1 MKGSV
6 KIGKFLG
13 IDVFIHWTF
22 IILIV
27 WIVMLQLRTN
37 GDLSHILMAVGFI
50 LILFLCVTLHEYGHA
65 LAARRYGIK
74 TKHIT
79 LLPIGGIAMLEK
91 MPEKPAQELIV
102 ALAGP
107 LVNFVIAAV
116 LMIYL
121 YASGQPL
128 FATQFTTLPTADN
141 FIRNL
146 LKINLVLA
154 VFNLIPAFP
163 MDGGRALRAILALKL
178 NRVLATNIAARI
190 GQFIAILFVFWGL
203 FSNPFLVFIGIFIFL
218 GAQAE
223 ATITKTTSMLSN
235 TSVND
240 VIMRNYT
247 TLDENDTLQAAT
259 QELLNG
265 QASNFLVLKNGRV
278 VGTLSKK
285 NLIKG
290 LTEKGMDY
298 PVKDF
303 MDKSFF
309 VLQPDMMLEDVY
321 KRMVSEDIKILPVYS
336 SDKLIGAVDTENI
349 LEYLMIKNAM
359 LYP

>member
-22 IILIV
+22 LILIA
-27 WIVMLQLRTN
+27 WIVILQLRTN
-37 GDLSHILMAVGFI
+37 GDLSHILTAVGFI
-50 LILFLCVTLHEYGHA
+50 LVLFLCVTLHEYGHA

-91 MPEKPAQELIV
+91 MPEKPVQELVV

-116 LMIYL
+116 LFIYL

-128 FATQFTTLPTADN
+128 FATQITTLPSADN
-141 FIRNL
+141 FMQNL
-146 LKINLVLA
+146 LYINLALA

-163 MDGGRALRAILALKL
+163 MDGGRVLRAILALKL
-178 NRVLATNIAARI
+178 NRVLATRIAART

-218 GAQAE
+218 AAQAE
-223 ATITKTTSMLSN
+223 ATFTQTHSMLSN
-235 TSVND
+235 TSVSD
-240 VIMRNYT
+240 VTMRNYT

-265 QASNFLVLKNGRV
+265 QVSNFLVLKNSSV

-290 LTEKGMDY
+290 ITEKGMAY

-303 MDKSFF
+303 MDKNFF
-309 VLQPDMMLEDVY
+309 VLQPDMLLEDVY
-321 KRMVSEDIKILPVYS
+321 KRMIEENMKILPVYS
-336 SDKLIGAVDTENI
+336 NDKLIGAVDTENI
-349 LEYLMIKNAM
+349 LEYVMIKNAK
-359 LYP
+359 L

>member
-22 IILIV
+22 LILIA
-27 WIVMLQLRTN
+27 WIVILQLRTN
-37 GDLSHILMAVGFI
+37 GDLSHILTAVGFI
-50 LILFLCVTLHEYGHA
+50 LVLFLCVTLHEYGHA

-91 MPEKPAQELIV
+91 MPEKPAQELVV

-116 LMIYL
+116 LFIYL

-128 FATQFTTLPTADN
+128 FDAQFTTLPSADN
-141 FIRNL
+141 FVQNL
-146 LKINLVLA
+146 LKINLALA

-163 MDGGRALRAILALKL
+163 MDGGRVLRAILALKL
-178 NRVLATNIAARI
+178 NRVLATRIAART

-218 GAQAE
+218 AAQAE
-223 ATITKTTSMLSN
+223 ATFTQTHSMLSN
-235 TSVND
+235 TSVSD
-240 VIMRNYT
+240 VTMRNYT

-265 QASNFLVLKNGRV
+265 QVSNFLVLKNSSV

-290 LTEKGMDY
+290 ITEKGMAY

-303 MDKSFF
+303 MDKNFF
-309 VLQPDMMLEDVY
+309 VLQPDMLLEDVY
-321 KRMVSEDIKILPVYS
+321 KRMIEENMKILPVYS
-336 SDKLIGAVDTENI
+336 NDKLIGAVDTENI
-349 LEYLMIKNAM
+349 LEYVLIKNAK
-359 LYP
+359 P

>member
-22 IILIV
+22 IILIA

-37 GDLSHILMAVGFI
+37 GDLLHILTAVGFI
-50 LILFLCVTLHEYGHA
+50 LVLFLCVTLHEYGHA

-128 FATQFTTLPTADN
+128 FATQFITLTTTDN
-141 FIRNL
+141 FIQNL

-178 NRVLATNIAARI
+178 NRVLATRIAARI

-218 GAQAE
+218 AAQAE
-223 ATITKTTSMLSN
+223 TTFTQTHSMLSN
-235 TSVND
+235 TSVSD
-240 VIMRNYT
+240 VTMRNYT

-265 QASNFLVLKNGRV
+265 QVSNFLVLKNSSV

-290 LTEKGMDY
+290 ITEKGMAY

-303 MDKSFF
+303 MDKNFF
-309 VLQPDMMLEDVY
+309 VLQPEMLLEDVY
-321 KRMVSEDIKILPVYS
+321 KRMVAENIKILPVYS
-336 SDKLIGAVDTENI
+336 SDKLIGAVDTDNI
-349 LEYLMIKNAM
+349 LEYLMIKNAK
-359 LYP
+359 L

>member
-22 IILIV
+22 IILIA

-37 GDLSHILMAVGFI
+37 GDLLHILTAVGFI
-50 LILFLCVTLHEYGHA
+50 LVLFLCVTLHEYGHA

-128 FATQFTTLPTADN
+128 FATQFITLTTTDN
-141 FIRNL
+141 FIQNL

-178 NRVLATNIAARI
+178 NRVLATRIAART

-218 GAQAE
+218 AAQAE
-223 ATITKTTSMLSN
+223 TTFTQTHSMLSN
-235 TSVND
+235 TSVSD
-240 VIMRNYT
+240 VTMRNYT

-265 QASNFLVLKNGRV
+265 QASNFLVLKNSSV

-290 LTEKGMDY
+290 ITEKGMAY

-303 MDKSFF
+303 MDKNFF
-309 VLQPDMMLEDVY
+309 VLQPDMLLEDVY
-321 KRMVSEDIKILPVYS
+321 KRMISEDIKILPVYH
-336 SDKLIGAVDTENI
+336 SDKLIGAVDTDNI
-349 LEYLMIKNAM
+349 LEYLMIKNAK
-359 LYP
+359 L

>member
-22 IILIV
+22 LILIA

-37 GDLSHILMAVGFI
+37 GDLSHILTAVGFI
-50 LILFLCVTLHEYGHA
+50 LVLFLCVTLHEYGHA

-79 LLPIGGIAMLEK
+79 LLPIGGIALLEK

-128 FATQFTTLPTADN
+128 FATQFTSLPTADN
-141 FIRNL
+141 FIQNL

-178 NRVLATNIAARI
+178 NRVLATRIAARI

-218 GAQAE
+218 AAQAE
-223 ATITKTTSMLSN
+223 ATFTQTYSMLSN
-235 TSVND
+235 TSVSD
-240 VIMRNYT
+240 VTMRNYT

-265 QASNFLVLKNGRV
+265 QVSNFLVLKNCSV

-290 LTEKGMDY
+290 LTEKGMAY

-303 MDKSFF
+303 MDKNFF
-309 VLQPDMMLEDVY
+309 VLQPDMLLEDVY
-321 KRMVSEDIKILPVYS
+321 KRMIAENIKILPVYS
-336 SDKLIGAVDTENI
+336 SDKLIGAVDTDNI
-349 LEYLMIKNAM
+349 LEYLMIKNVK
-359 LYP
+359 L

>member
-6 KIGKFLG
+6 KIGNFLG

-22 IILIV
+22 LILIA

-37 GDLSHILMAVGFI
+37 GNLSHILTAVGFI
-50 LILFLCVTLHEYGHA
+50 LVLFLCVTLHEYGHA

-116 LMIYL
+116 LMVYL

-141 FIRNL
+141 FIQNL
-146 LKINLVLA
+146 FKINLALA

-163 MDGGRALRAILALKL
+163 MDGGRVLRAILALKL
-178 NRVLATNIAARI
+178 NRVLATRIAART
-190 GQFIAILFVFWGL
+190 GQFIAILFVFWGF

-218 GAQAE
+218 AAQAE
-223 ATITKTTSMLSN
+223 ASFTQTHSMLSN
-235 TSVND
+235 TSVSD
-240 VIMRNYT
+240 VTMHNYT

-265 QASNFLVLKNGRV
+265 QVSNFLVLKNSSV

-290 LTEKGMDY
+290 ITEKGMAY

-303 MDKSFF
+303 MDKNFF
-309 VLQPDMMLEDVY
+309 VLQPDMLLEDVY
-321 KRMVSEDIKILPVYS
+321 KRMIAEDIKFLPVYS

-349 LEYLMIKNAM
+349 LEYLMIKNAK
-359 LYP
+359 L